1 MKLDELK
8 KRIAKETDA
17 IGYYLYDIEYK
28 KKQGQYVLS
37 VLIDHKNGITV
48 DDCETVSERLNPL
61 LDEWD
66 PFPGAYNF
74 EVTSSGAERELRNE
88 TEIKNAMGKHV
99 HVETYEGKHE
109 GQLIAFDED
118 LLKIKTDRDMLHIR
132 YYDVTMIRLA
142 IKL

>member
-8 KRIAKETDA
+8 RRIARETDA
-17 IGYYLYDIEYK
+17 VGYYLYDMEYK
-28 KKQGQYVLS
+28 KQRGQYVLS
-37 VLIDHKNGITV
+37 VLIDHKDGITV
-48 DDCETVSERLNPL
+48 DDCEIVSKHLNPL

-74 EVTSSGAERELRNE
+74 EVTSPGAERELRNE
-88 TEIKNAMGKHV
+88 NEIKNAVGKFV
-99 HVETYEGKHE
+99 HVETYEGTHE

-118 LLKIKTDRDMLHIR
+118 LLKIKTDRDMLYIR